1 MTLPAPPAPIPEKA
15 GLVEAGLQRLL
26 FASRWLLAPI
36 YLGLAAGL
44 ALLLV
49 RFLQEFWHILHAMLA
64 ETDTDLTLG
73 ILSLIDLSLLG
84 NLLLMVIFAGYEGF
98 VARLDTGAA
107 RLAWMGRVG
116 FGDLKLRLLASIVA
130 ISAIHLLEAFMRLDT
145 LSNRELAWKLGLHA
159 AFLVSAVLLAV
170 TDRLAE
176 PPAQA
181 HAH

>member
-1 MTLPAPPAPIPEKA
+1 MPAKA
-15 GLVEAGLQRLL
+15 GLVEDAVQRVL
-26 FASRWLLAPI
+26 FASRWLLAPV

-49 RFLQEFWHILHAMLA
+49 RFGQEFWHILHAMLA
-64 ETDTDLTLG
+64 ESDTDLTLG

-98 VARLDTGAA
+98 VARLDTGVA

-145 LSNRELAWKLGLHA
+145 LSDRDLAWKLGLHT
-159 AFLVSAVLLAV
+159 AFLVSAVLLAI

-176 PPAQA
+176 PPGHPAA
-181 HAH
+181 H

>member
-1 MTLPAPPAPIPEKA
+1 MSVTPPPAPPPARA
-15 GLVEAGLQRLL
+15 GMVEDALQRVL

-36 YLGLAAGL
+36 YLGLAAAL
-44 ALLLV
+44 ALLLI
-49 RFLQEFWHILHAMLA
+49 RFCQEFWHMLYAMLA

-98 VARLDTGAA
+98 VARLDTGDA

-116 FGDLKLRLLASIVA
+116 FGDLKLRLLASIIA
-130 ISAIHLLEAFMRLDT
+130 ISAIHLLEAFMRLDA
-145 LSNRELAWKLGLHA
+145 LSDRELAWKLGLHG
-159 AFLVSAVLLAV
+159 AFLLSALLLAI

-176 PPAQA
+176 PPGHAAA
-181 HAH
+181 H